1 MMKMKMTIDKT
12 KLAELIKSTRSQDLL
27 IESVTSLEK
36 NSLQQAIASI
46 QKFSGKSDVTVIVI
60 KK

>member
-1 MMKMKMTIDKT
+1 MMIDKN
-12 KLAELIKSTRSQDLL
+12 KLAE
-27 IESVTSLEK
+27 SLEK
-36 NSLQQAIASI
+36 NSLQQTIASI

>member
-1 MMKMKMTIDKT
+1 MTMMIDKN
-12 KLAELIKSTRSQDLL
+12 KLAELIKSTRPQDLL

-36 NSLQQAIASI
+36 NSLQQTIASI